1 MKEKIIIDPV
11 IIGAIIGV
19 AGVIIGWLLNFLTD
33 LIKEKIKK
41 GKILKSLLSELQ
53 FNQGTVSYR
62 YLYFADLFKDTVPNT
77 FSKEDKDILLNL
89 PIKLALMKELGW
101 GFKVSAYN
109 KAELEG
115 ALIDLPT
122 YGEIMDIY
130 RTISLLQNYGVPKD
144 KVGWIGVREKLE
156 GLQKSL
162 KLVSENFYKNK
173 REWITVIRE
182 ELKKSEKR

>member
-130 RTISLLQNYGVPKD
+130 RTISLL
-144 KVGWIGVREKLE
+144 
-156 GLQKSL
+156 
-162 KLVSENFYKNK
+162 
-173 REWITVIRE
+173 
-182 ELKKSEKR
+182 